1 MNDATTHPHAAR
13 EGGVFD
19 TIAAIST
26 GQVLAAIGIVRV
38 SGPDTL
44 AVLDK
49 VFMPLH
55 GGPMSGRADRRLI
68 LGKLL
73 AADGSAR

>member
-1 MNDATTHPHAAR
+1 MIDTDAKHTNAAR

-44 AVLDK
+44 SVLDK

-55 GGPMSGRADRRLI
+55 GG
-68 LGKLL
+68 GKMLVL
-73 AADGSAR
+73 KRSIRFHKIFPCWL